1 MVVLITCHNTV
12 IYVKPDKPMNTSQ
25 SCPEPCVT
33 LFINAS
39 QLSDLLTSNTI
50 LKLLPGIH
58 FIDQDIV
65 VWNKTNVS
73 FIGDVQGTED
83 VVHIACSENVSIS
96 FVNCSNVIVQD
107 ILFEHCGN
115 FLDTSYMDTGIGENY
130 WFKFPLALVPRAA
143 LIFVHCFATI
153 LRNLFITESPGFGVL
168 GVNML
173 GNSRVHSVNIEY
185 SGLFP
190 CYIYSDN
197 VNGQFAGGIFLLF
210 QNTPNMSSNETST
223 FTLSDI
229 AFLSSCKVVDFDED
243 ITGSGIITVF
253 GQNLYALNM
262 IIENSTFD
270 NNTANHHPGLNFIFY
285 TGVSGTKLSI
295 HNCSF
300 SNNYVDGSYVQPI
313 YDGRNL
319 QGIVAI
325 KYAALIKSQ
334 YLKPRASFKQLP
346 LNLHMPNEMSITNCS
361 FTNNTSYD
369 SSGISFVSFGEDS
382 TMKVFLRNIQFRN
395 NIGLIASALMFLQQE
410 SPAFSTAFQV
420 TMENCTFINNSNIC
434 FEYIGNCLLDYR
446 DLSFRF
452 ISVVAFHNIRLT
464 NLTGSTLFENNKGS
478 SIFLYDSAISLNGT
492 FEFIENY
499 ANIGAGLGIYGN
511 SYFLVHEG
519 TNISFINNVARW
531 RGGAV
536 YVGEVNS
543 VPNALANI
551 CFFQYLSPQGNLDK
565 IGSIDVNVY
574 FANNSAGEAGNSIFI
589 TSSLIGYDKC
599 SWLPNTAFQEALPTN
614 ITNRIMSFAD
624 RSRPQISTDHPLQ
637 VCFCAYAS
645 VSQYINSYAMIM
657 VNISFFEAACS
668 ITPYPIP
675 VYPGEIAYVAVVGI
689 GEFYSPAPA
698 IVQITVNE
706 SICLIDNSRTVVHQV
721 LNNCTTLKFIVTSNF
736 SGRCTLKFRTAIQG
750 ADERFLDLQILECPF
765 GFVLNE
771 NGTCICHPL
780 LISQDNPAM
789 VTNCNLTSQM
799 FRKPGNSWLHTVN
812 NNGTLTEVIARSYC
826 SFGYCNTTDSDL
838 SLTNLDA
845 QCLYKRSGTL
855 CGQCKSGFSSVFGSP
870 QCRVCSNVWLS
881 LLIIFAIAGI
891 TLVVIIFV
899 LNLTIT
905 SGTINGIIFYANVI
919 SINGTILFPTINTFH
934 PLFVFISFLNLD
946 LGIVTCFYDG
956 MDEYAKVW
964 LEYVFPVYL
973 IVIVGVIIIMARY
986 TSWAQRAVQSNGVPV
1001 LSTLLFL
1008 SYTKLLRNAST
1019 VLFYNVGIT
1028 HVSSGRIEQVWA
1040 VDANIE
1046 YFGLKFTILFI
1057 VSLLIFLLIVIPFT
1071 FVMLFTK
1078 TFLRFKYVSHFK
1090 PMLDAYQSPFANPFR
1105 FWLGYRLLIRAFL
1118 FSISALDTQNVLL
1131 INSITLSGLAI
1142 MHGYFRPFNNFYC
1155 NLWDLSFLLNLAT
1168 LFVVSLYFGEAN
1180 NIMVSILVGISL
1192 VSFGALIVYHIIKVF
1207 DQHRMDCR
1215 RNSRIFLKMN
1225 TLLHKINTSLVNS
1238 DIYKHLAVTTQE
1250 PVRHKPTESSDEMLY
1265 LEMREP
1271 LVILDDN

>member
-1 MVVLITCHNTV
+1 MMVVLVTCHNTV
-12 IYVKPDKPMNTSQ
+12 IYVKPDKPTNTSQ
-25 SCPEPCVT
+25 SCPEPCIS

-39 QLSDLLTSNTI
+39 QLSNLLTSNTI

-58 FIDQDIV
+58 FIGQDIV

-73 FIGDVQGTED
+73 FIGDVKGTGD
-83 VVHIACSENVSIS
+83 VVHITCSVNVSIS

-107 ILFEHCGN
+107 ILFKHCGN

-130 WFKFPLALVPRAA
+130 WFKFPPALVPQAA
-143 LIFVHCFATI
+143 LTFVHCFSTI
-153 LRNLFITESPGFGVL
+153 LRNLFITKSPGFGVL

-173 GNSRVHSVNIEY
+173 GNSRVQSVNIEY
-185 SGLFP
+185 SGSFP
-190 CYIYSDN
+190 CSIYSDN
-197 VNGQFAGGIFLLF
+197 APFAGGIFLLF
-210 QNTPNMSSNETST
+210 QNTPNMTSNKTST
-223 FTLSDI
+223 FTLSDS
-229 AFLSSCKVVDFDED
+229 AFLSSCNYYNVSDYDED
-243 ITGSGIITVF
+243 ITGSGITAIF

-262 IIENSTFD
+262 IIENSTFE
-270 NNTANHHPGLNFIFY
+270 NNKANHHSGLNFIYY

-300 SNNYVDGSYVQPI
+300 SNNHVESLYSIQSF

-334 YLKPRASFKQLP
+334 YIKPRASFKQLP
-346 LNLHMPNEMSITNCS
+346 LNLHKPSEMFITNCL
-361 FTNNTSYD
+361 FANNTSYE
-369 SSGISFVSFGEDS
+369 SSGISFVSFGEDH
-382 TMKVFLRNIQFRN
+382 TVKVFLRNTHFRN

-420 TMENCTFINNSNIC
+420 TIENCTFINNSNFV
-434 FEYIGNCLLDYR
+434 FEDMFDIHLVDYR
-446 DLSFRF
+446 DLSYRF

-464 NLTGSTLFENNKGS
+464 NLTGSTLFEKNKGS
-478 SIFLYDSAISLNGT
+478 SIFLYNSVISLNGT

-519 TNISFINNVARW
+519 TNISFINNFAQW
-531 RGGAV
+531 RGGAM

-543 VPNALANI
+543 VPNILANI
-551 CFFQYLSPQGNLDK
+551 CFLQYLSPQGNLDK
-565 IGSIDVNVY
+565 IGSIDVNVF

-589 TSSLIGYDKC
+589 TSSLIRSDRC
-599 SWLPNTAFQEALPTN
+599 SWLPNTAFQKTLPSN
-614 ITNRIMSFAD
+614 ITNRIMSFANQ
-624 RSRPQISTDHPLQ
+624 SRPQISTNPFQ
-637 VCFCAYAS
+637 VCFCSWGS
-645 VSQYINSYAMIM
+645 VMINSEIFCSD
-657 VNISFFEAACS
+657 ISYS
-668 ITPYPIP
+668 TTL
-675 VYPGEIAYVAVVGI
+675 YPGEIVYVTVIGI
-689 GEFYSPAPA
+689 GQFYSSAPT
-698 IVQITVNE
+698 IVQTTINYK
-706 SICLIDNSRTVVHQV
+706 SNCLINNSITVVH
-721 LNNCTTLKFIVTSNF
+721 LISNNCTPLKFIVTSNF
-736 SGRCTLKFRTAIQG
+736 SGICTLIFLTNVQG
-750 ADERFLDLQILECPF
+750 GNENVLDVQILECPF

-771 NGTCICHPL
+771 NGACSCHPL
-780 LISQDNPAM
+780 LISPNNPAM

-799 FRKPGNSWLHTVN
+799 FRRPGNSWLHIVN

-826 SFGYCNTTDSDL
+826 SFGYCNPIDSDL
-838 SLTNLDA
+838 SLTDLDA

-855 CGQCKSGFSSVFGSP
+855 CGQCQSGYSSVFGSP
-870 QCRVCSNVWLS
+870 QCRVCSNAWLS

-891 TLVVIIFV
+891 TLVVIIFI

-919 SINGTILFPTINTFH
+919 SINGTILFPTSNTFH

-946 LGIVTCFYDG
+946 LGIITCFYDG

-973 IVIVGVIIIMARY
+973 IVIVGVITVMARY
-986 TSWAQRAVQSNGVPV
+986 TSWAQRAVQNNGVSV

-1008 SYTKLLRNAST
+1008 SYAKLLRNAST

-1028 HVSSGRIEQVWA
+1028 HLPSGRIERVWE
-1040 VDANIE
+1040 VDANVE

-1057 VSLLIFLLIVIPFT
+1057 VSLIIFLLIVIPFT

-1078 TFLRFKYVSHFK
+1078 TFLQFKYVSHFK

-1142 MHGYFRPFNNFYC
+1142 MQGYFRPFNNFYC

-1180 NIMVSILVGISL
+1180 DIMVTILVGISFI
-1192 VSFGALIVYHIIKVF
+1192 SFGALIVHHVIKVF
-1207 DQHRMDCR
+1207 GQHRMDCI
-1215 RNSRIFLKMN
+1215 RNSKMFLKMN
-1225 TLLHKINTSLVNS
+1225 ILLHKINTSLVNS

-1250 PVRHKPTESSDEMLY
+1250 PVRHKPTESNDEMLY